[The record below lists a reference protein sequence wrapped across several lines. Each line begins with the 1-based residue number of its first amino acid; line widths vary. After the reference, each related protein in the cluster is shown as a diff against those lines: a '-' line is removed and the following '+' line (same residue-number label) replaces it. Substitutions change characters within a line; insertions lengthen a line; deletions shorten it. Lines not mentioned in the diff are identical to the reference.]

1 MPKIVDAFTFYN
13 EIQLLSYRLHVLYD
27 IVDYFIIVEA
37 NHTFMGTPK
46 PSLLEEQIH
55 LFAKFKSKIIH
66 VMVDNLPCLP
76 PDVSKGEQWLNEKHQ
91 RNCIDVGI
99 QHLALDKDDL
109 ILITDLDEIPDPRTL
124 MRIKEGIIPVQFNI
138 LLMDLYYYNLC
149 TRFENKWFHAKIIS
163 YEYYRKINK
172 VCDTLRLTFDCPI
185 IPQGGWHL
193 SYFGSPSFV
202 KHKTETTPHQEFN
215 NPTTRDLSVIE
226 SRIKEGKDAYDRGVD
241 PLHIPITKNEYL
253 PFLFEVFL
261 INFAT
266 PHIIN

>member
-13 EIQLLSYRLHVLYD
+13 EIQLLSYRLHLLYD
-27 IVDYFIIVEA
+27 VVDVFIIVEA

-46 PSLLEEQIH
+46 TSLFQEQVH
-55 LFAKFKSKIIH
+55 LFEKFKSKIVH
-66 VMVDNLPCLP
+66 VIVDNLPCLP

-91 RNCIDVGI
+91 RNCIDVGL
-99 QHLALDKDDL
+99 QQLALDKEDF
-109 ILITDLDEIPDPRTL
+109 IVITDLDEIPDPRTL
-124 MRIKEGIIPVQFNI
+124 SLIKQGSIPVQFSI

-149 TRFENKWFHAKIIS
+149 TQYEKKWFHAKIIS
-163 YEYYRKINK
+163 YGHYKDLNK

-185 IPQGGWHL
+185 IPRGGWHL

-215 NPTTRDLSVIE
+215 NAMTRDLSVIE
-226 SRIKEGKDAYDRGVD
+226 ERMKQGKDAYNRGVD
-241 PLHIPITKNEYL
+241 PIHIPIVKNTYL
-253 PFLFEVFL
+253 PILFEVFL